1 MGDARIVDMMLGALN
16 DPFDT
21 IHMGVTAENV
31 ARKYGITRE
40 AQDALALESHRRA
53 ARPSSGLFQGTDP
66 ADHAGIE
73 EGRTLFDQGRARA
86 HECDARGFLAS

>member
-1 MGDARIVDMMLGALN
+1 MGDARIIDMMLGALN

-31 ARKYGITRE
+31 AAKYGITRE

-53 ARPSSGLFQGTDP
+53 AKAIEAGYFKEQILPVTVARRKARPSST
-66 ADHAGIE
+66 
-73 EGRTLFDQGRARA
+73 RTSTCA
-86 HECDARGFLAS
+86 